1 MPVVKSPVIIFK
13 PLVEEKS
20 GKYTALKNFLIFA
33 FRIYLFDWSHKC
45 IQSTEN
51 VAVRHII
58 IDN

>member
-1 MPVVKSPVIIFK
+1 MPVIKSPVLILK

-33 FRIYLFDWSHKC
+33 FRIYLFDCSYWC

-51 VAVRHII
+51 VAVRHI
-58 IDN
+58 